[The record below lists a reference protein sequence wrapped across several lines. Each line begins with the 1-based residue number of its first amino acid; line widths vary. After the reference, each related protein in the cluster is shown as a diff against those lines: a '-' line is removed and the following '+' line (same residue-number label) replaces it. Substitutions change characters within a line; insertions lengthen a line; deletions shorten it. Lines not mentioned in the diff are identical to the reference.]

1 MLKIYHYA
9 NCDTCRKALKFLRES
24 GIDFTALP
32 IRETPPSTGE
42 LELALKT
49 MGGDLGKLFNRS
61 GQDYRNLNLKEKL
74 PGLPV
79 KEALALLHGNGNLV
93 KRPLLAGEKFAVC
106 GFDEGSWKKLLEPS
120 I

>member
-9 NCDTCRKALKFLRES
+9 NCDTCRKALKFLKNS
-24 GIDFTALP
+24 GHDFTAIP
-32 IRETPPSTGE
+32 IRETPPSPEE

-61 GQDYRNLNLKEKL
+61 GQDYRSLKLKEKL
-74 PGLPV
+74 PGLSQ

-93 KRPLLAGEKFAVC
+93 KRPLLAGKKSAVC
-106 GFDEGSWKKLLEPS
+106 GFDEASWKKLLS
-120 I
+120 GA